1 MRRRAR
7 SNTYA
12 ARRAGRLLLVALAA
26 CLVSQSEAAAQADV
40 PLAERIKQ
48 CAACH
53 GEGGN
58 STVPNLPSLAG
69 QPEFFLINQLVLIR
83 EGVRAIE
90 EMASSVKGLK
100 DSDIEALA
108 KHFAGLQAKPSKE
121 AINPVK
127 VERGKVL
134 AEQRRCGSCH
144 KPDLEGQ
151 EQIPRLAKQRV
162 DYLVKSM
169 KDIRDNR
176 RRGADSTMTAAV
188 IGTSDADLVALAHY
202 AASR

>member
-1 MRRRAR
+1 M
-7 SNTYA
+7 
-12 ARRAGRLLLVALAA
+12 LLAA
-26 CLVSQSEAAAQADV
+26 FAACFVMQSQAAAQADL
-40 PLAERIKQ
+40 PLAERIMQ

-83 EGVRAIE
+83 EEVRPIE
-90 EMASSVKGLK
+90 EMAPFVKGLK

-121 AINPVK
+121 AIDAEK

-144 KPDLEGQ
+144 KPNLEGQ

-188 IGTSDADLVALAHY
+188 IGASDPDLLALAHY